1 MTFLRGGAR
10 KRRDKIEADIIA
22 HLRAR
27 GAQTWQ
33 LSGRSVPDLLVWYH
47 GHSTV
52 LEIKSGKAPLSTVQA
67 HDQNPWPIVRSV
79 SEALV
84 EVFPHTGK

>member
-33 LSGRSVPDLLVWYH
+33 LSGRSIPDLLVWTDH
-47 GHSTV
+47 PIV

-79 SEALV
+79 AEALD

>member
-1 MTFLRGGAR
+1 MTFLKGGAR
-10 KRRDKIEADIIA
+10 KRRDKIEAEIIA

-33 LSGRSVPDLLVWYH
+33 LSGRSVPDLLVWHH
-47 GHSTV
+47 GHPIV
-52 LEIKSGKAPLSTVQA
+52 LEIKSGKAPLSAVQA

-79 SEALV
+79 AEAVV
-84 EVFPHTGK
+84 EVFSHAGK